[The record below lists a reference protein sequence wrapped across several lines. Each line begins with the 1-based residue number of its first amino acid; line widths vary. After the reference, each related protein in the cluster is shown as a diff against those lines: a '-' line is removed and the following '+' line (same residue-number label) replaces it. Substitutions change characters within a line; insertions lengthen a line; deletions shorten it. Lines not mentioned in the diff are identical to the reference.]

1 MLLAGCYCEPD
12 AGPLA
17 DVLGR
22 AIKCCSPYVQYTC
35 MFVRVAF
42 LISALGFPV
51 GKGRWAVGNGRWV
64 LGGKAQRQLPQTETN
79 VWGGTELN

>member
-1 MLLAGCYCEPD
+1 
-12 AGPLA
+12 
-17 DVLGR
+17 
-22 AIKCCSPYVQYTC
+22 

-51 GKGRWAVGNGRWV
+51 GKGRWAVGAGRWV
-64 LGGKAQRQLPQTETN
+64 VGGKAQRQLPQTETN